1 MPPLEVMNA
10 DVAMRSG
17 YFAPSCDARGPIC
30 SALFHPDG
38 YSLWA
43 LEAELGEGAELV
55 WGDRHGDEVLY
66 VLDGELDVQGS
77 HCGPKDAAIVESGA
91 AVTVR
96 ARTETRL
103 VHFGPVSIDAP
114 SKGLDGVP
122 LKTGHGVHVV
132 RAENARRLGSD
143 DVAGATYYADR
154 ELSDLPGVPDGGFLL
169 HPSRHSVALPL
180 RGRDHSGHSGR
191 APARSQ

>member
-1 MPPLEVMNA
+1 MNA

-43 LEAELGEGAELV
+43 LEAELREGAELV

-114 SKGLDGVP
+114 SKGLHGAP

-143 DVAGATYYADR
+143 DVAGATYYADANCPTCR
-154 ELSDLPGVPDGGFLL
+154 AYLMEAFFCTPT
-169 HPSRHSVALPL
+169 RHSVALPL